1 MFSALRTVV
10 SRFMSMCL
18 VAPLLLTVSNA
29 LSSRPASL
37 SLLTHNEFVD
47 HFNPTHN
54 LENFKDQSH
63 DEIEKEIKEWI
74 TDKVSI
80 IKEPKDTDRTVSYFL
95 TLKNMKL
102 IYYNTILCILAF
114 GRVES
119 INERTCKEDSTQTTK
134 FRRKPSGLARNDVA
148 LIQAQAK
155 GRITC

>member
-74 TDKVSI
+74 TDEVSM
-80 IKEPKDTDRTVSYFL
+80 IKHPHDKNRTVSNF
-95 TLKNMKL
+95 
-102 IYYNTILCILAF
+102 
-114 GRVES
+114 S
-119 INERTCKEDSTQTTK
+119 
-134 FRRKPSGLARNDVA
+134 
-148 LIQAQAK
+148 
-155 GRITC
+155 

>member
-74 TDKVSI
+74 TDEVSM
-80 IKEPKDTDRTVSYFL
+80 IKHPHDKNRTVSNFKKHETDL
-95 TLKNMKL
+95 LQ
-102 IYYNTILCILAF
+102 YYSLHTSF
-114 GRVES
+114 WKS
-119 INERTCKEDSTQTTK
+119 
-134 FRRKPSGLARNDVA
+134 
-148 LIQAQAK
+148 
-155 GRITC
+155 